1 MSSPT
6 PCDAATQAAP
16 SGRRHHNPSRHRLAR
31 TASWTRKRSS
41 SCTPGPAT
49 ATSSSSSSTPSCVRG
64 PLWSRHSEAR
74 SGTRTRSSCGAR
86 RTRSSP
92 TRRFSGRGGWP
103 RCVRRSRRWHGWG
116 FSATW
121 PSSWRASTTSTPA
134 SPMRCRPPGRSGHEH
149 GSGIHSR
156 RRRRP
161 DEPEAPDPRPR
172 ARGSPCRHGPGR
184 RPGTAGA
191 WSRAVRHRPARR
203 PHAGARRLRHPRADR
218 ARREA
223 PSRSRDHGLGARG
236 HRERSALHRDGGG
249 GLPAQAIR
257 PRPAPRTDQRLPDQ
271 EAPARSRARVHR
283 AGWLCRR
290 GGAGCRERDLQTREP
305 RRRRSTRR
313 RPRPAGACVP
323 AHGARGGRPRAGAQA
338 GGPPAAHRD
347 RRQADR
353 DARGRDH
360 RDRLLPGPAA
370 QGERAAGASQALARM
385 AKIISVHS
393 FRGGTGKSNM
403 TANVATLLASSGQRI
418 GVVDTDIQS
427 PGIHVLFGMSQERMS
442 HSLNDY
448 LWGRCEIGA
457 AAHDVTASLD
467 KGLAGRV
474 FLIPSSST
482 PSDIARVMH
491 EGYDVALLN
500 DGVHKLI
507 RELELDAL
515 IIDTH
520 PGLNEE
526 TLLSIAI
533 CEALAI
539 VMRPDQQ
546 DYEGTSVA
554 VSVARKLSVPRMVLV
569 VNNTPAAFDLVDV
582 KERVETTYEC
592 EVAAVL
598 PHSDELMTLASEGIF
613 ALRYP
618 DHPITALYRQV
629 ATCLTS

>member
-1 MSSPT
+1 
-6 PCDAATQAAP
+6 
-16 SGRRHHNPSRHRLAR
+16 
-31 TASWTRKRSS
+31 
-41 SCTPGPAT
+41 
-49 ATSSSSSSTPSCVRG
+49 
-64 PLWSRHSEAR
+64 
-74 SGTRTRSSCGAR
+74 
-86 RTRSSP
+86 
-92 TRRFSGRGGWP
+92 
-103 RCVRRSRRWHGWG
+103 
-116 FSATW
+116 
-121 PSSWRASTTSTPA
+121 
-134 SPMRCRPPGRSGHEH
+134 
-149 GSGIHSR
+149 
-156 RRRRP
+156 
-161 DEPEAPDPRPR
+161 
-172 ARGSPCRHGPGR
+172 
-184 RPGTAGA
+184 
-191 WSRAVRHRPARR
+191 
-203 PHAGARRLRHPRADR
+203 
-218 ARREA
+218 
-223 PSRSRDHGLGARG
+223 
-236 HRERSALHRDGGG
+236 
-249 GLPAQAIR
+249 
-257 PRPAPRTDQRLPDQ
+257 
-271 EAPARSRARVHR
+271 
-283 AGWLCRR
+283 
-290 GGAGCRERDLQTREP
+290 
-305 RRRRSTRR
+305 
-313 RPRPAGACVP
+313 
-323 AHGARGGRPRAGAQA
+323 
-338 GGPPAAHRD
+338 
-347 RRQADR
+347 
-353 DARGRDH
+353 
-360 RDRLLPGPAA
+360 
-370 QGERAAGASQALARM
+370 M

-403 TANVATLLASSGQRI
+403 AANVATLLASSGQRI

-467 KGLAGRV
+467 EGLAGRV
-474 FLIPSSST
+474 FLIPSSSN

-500 DGVHKLI
+500 DGVRKLI

-569 VNNTPAAFDLVDV
+569 VNNTPAAFDLDDV

-598 PHSDELMTLASEGIF
+598 PHSDELMTLSSAGIF

-618 DHPITALYRQV
+618 DHPVTALYRQV